1 MVGEDSSLGQRAGLV
16 YTALLPLVATQFHVI
31 LAAPLRK
38 EGAEG
43 VELGFGL
50 EALPGNVDLVL
61 ALVDEVSG
69 HHQLLSRLLI
79 EVVHEAEADVALQGV
94 AVGTAGGLAHVAAVA
109 ENGLPPPGPE
119 VHIRVMVLENEHGKA
134 LVHPVLLLFQQHFL
148 AKKLHSLW
156 GKGSIS

>member
-1 MVGEDSSLGQRAGLV
+1 MVGEDSSLGQGMGLV
-16 YTALLPLVATQFHVI
+16 YSALLSLVATQFHLI
-31 LAAPLRK
+31 LAAPLCE

-43 VELGFGL
+43 IELGFGL
-50 EALPGNVDLVL
+50 EALPSNVDLVL
-61 ALVDEVSG
+61 SLVDEVSR
-69 HHQLLSRLLI
+69 HHQLFSRLLI
-79 EVVHEAEADVALQGV
+79 KVVHEAQADVALQGV

-119 VHIRVMVLENEHGKA
+119 VHIRVMVLKNEHGKA
-134 LVHPVLLLFQQHFL
+134 LVHPVLLLLQQRFL